1 MYFDRGPVAFRA
13 CPERVPIARY
23 LISAPRACSYSC
35 RLPKQM
41 FFPRGAMD
49 NYCLYCCRQPIVR
62 PYRLHCSARCRDADR
77 RSRHSSE
84 VKDARYKILTVGHD
98 RADEALFAAA
108 EQAMK
113 SADDRALHYR
123 LALDLV
129 DGQPSRSPFSPD
141 IVDKRF
147 RTIIFP
153 EPNRGKHR
161 DTKGLFKPGDFFSL
175 RYPFER
181 PAVPLAAHYRVQFIG
196 LHVLGK
202 LLILTP
208 PFNDG
213 SDVYVEL
220 PPSPFVGRWK
230 SNYWGSKE
238 LPAYRLRQQARRAV
252 DRARQEKER
261 RDMEAVGGEILDH
274 ALAEDT

>member
-1 MYFDRGPVAFRA
+1 MRAPIVLYSWFDRVLLARRSCARRAPSVPPDVLRACPRTCSERTPDVLRAYAACGPAAFQP

-108 EQAMK
+108 ERAMK
-113 SADDRALHYR
+113 SADDRALH
-123 LALDLV
+123 
-129 DGQPSRSPFSPD
+129 
-141 IVDKRF
+141 
-147 RTIIFP
+147 
-153 EPNRGKHR
+153 
-161 DTKGLFKPGDFFSL
+161 SL
-175 RYPFER
+175 S
-181 PAVPLAAHYRVQFIG
+181 L
-196 LHVLGK
+196 
-202 LLILTP
+202 
-208 PFNDG
+208 
-213 SDVYVEL
+213 
-220 PPSPFVGRWK
+220 
-230 SNYWGSKE
+230 
-238 LPAYRLRQQARRAV
+238 
-252 DRARQEKER
+252 
-261 RDMEAVGGEILDH
+261 
-274 ALAEDT
+274 